1 VARVVVPSSEQG
13 AFLVQFSPARPTPL
27 GADLFSVYLDQFS
40 GAMLTPAAV
49 PARTAGD
56 VIMEW
61 VAPLHVGNFGGNA
74 IRVAWLVLGLA
85 PPLLFVS
92 GFIMWWTRVVRGRW
106 VRVSQP
112 PAEAG

>member
-1 VARVVVPSSEQG
+1 
-13 AFLVQFSPARPTPL
+13 
-27 GADLFSVYLDQFS
+27 
-40 GAMLTPAAV
+40 
-49 PARTAGD
+49 
-56 VIMEW
+56 
-61 VAPLHVGNFGGNA
+61 
-74 IRVAWLVLGLA
+74 VLGLA